1 MACLAHIILEVPAV
15 LAGEQLINITGLTM
29 LKLIGAGDAL
39 VILHVAVMCLVAFEQ
54 PVFQNIFGWYA
65 FFAAE

>member
-1 MACLAHIILEVPAV
+1 
-15 LAGEQLINITGLTM
+15 M

-54 PVFQNIFGWYA
+54 PVFENIFGWYA